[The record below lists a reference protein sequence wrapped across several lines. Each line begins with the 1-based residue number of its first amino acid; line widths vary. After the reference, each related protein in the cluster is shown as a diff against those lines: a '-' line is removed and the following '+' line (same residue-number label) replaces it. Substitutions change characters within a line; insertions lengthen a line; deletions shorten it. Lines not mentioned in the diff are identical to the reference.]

1 MDVIVIGLGSMG
13 KRRIRLLKENPSI
26 NISGIDSN
34 QERANQVKDL
44 YGVSCFNSI
53 AEAIKEKHPRCAFIC
68 TSPLSHANIISE
80 CLKNKMHVFTE
91 INLVDDKYEENLK
104 LAAENGCVLFLSSTF
119 IYNEQTA
126 TIINKVNGKQ
136 AGLNYTYH
144 VGQYLPDWHPWESF
158 KDYFIGDK
166 RTNGCREIMAIDFPW
181 LICAFGD
188 IKQVRCMKSKNTTL
202 PIDYADNYLIMV
214 EHKTGAKGIFAVD
227 VVSRKA
233 TRHFECFGENLHL
246 TWNGTA
252 DSLYEYDIMGKKEV
266 QLKPSEVVEHIDG
279 YAQFI
284 SENPYRKEI
293 EAFFTQIEDPTHI
306 PAWNF
311 EKVQLLL
318 RIINEIE
325 LR

>member
-1 MDVIVIGLGSMG
+1 MEVIVIGLGSMG

-53 AEAIKEKHPRCAFIC
+53 TEAMEDKHPTCAFIC
-68 TSPLSHANIISE
+68 TSPLSHGNIIHE

-104 LAAENGCVLFLSSTF
+104 LATENDCVLFLSSTF

-126 TIINKVNGKQ
+126 TIIDKVKGKQ
-136 AGLNYTYH
+136 AGLNYVYH

-188 IKQVRCMKSKNTTL
+188 IKQVQCIKSKNTAL
-202 PIDYADNYLIMV
+202 NIDYADNYLIMV
-214 EHKTGAKGIFAVD
+214 EHITGAKGLFAVD
-227 VVSRKA
+227 VVSRRA
-233 TRHFECFGENLHL
+233 TRHFECFGENLHI

-252 DSLYEYDIMGKKEV
+252 DSLYEYDIISKKDI
-266 QLKPSEVVEHIDG
+266 QLKPSEVAEHIEG

-284 SENPYRKEI
+284 SENPYRREI
-293 EAFFTQIEDPTHI
+293 DAFFAQLKDPANMPI
-306 PAWNF
+306 WNF
-311 EKVQLLL
+311 EKDQTLLCL
-318 RIINEIE
+318 INQIE
-325 LR
+325 SK